1 MEPIVATALPF
12 AVKGLVWTLR
22 FVLQTLLCAAAYV
35 YQEYYLEVFWLTT
48 AVVLSILR
56 FCCFSFH
63 PGEATRLTDALIFA
77 ILCTPLLYIVGFEI
91 RQRSQE
97 RKEKERKLQQE
108 KEEAEERERL
118 RKQRYEEFQQG
129 EEIRAQQQA
138 QHWERIRREQRAWGY
153 NPWGHN
159 MPGFGQPQWSWED

>member
-1 MEPIVATALPF
+1 MY
-12 AVKGLVWTLR
+12 R
-22 FVLQTLLCAAAYV
+22 
-35 YQEYYLEVFWLTT
+35 EYYLEVFRLTT

-56 FCCFSFH
+56 FFCFSFH
-63 PGEATRLTDALIFA
+63 PGEATRLTDALISA

-108 KEEAEERERL
+108 KEEGERL
-118 RKQRYEEFQQG
+118 RKQRYEEFQQE

-138 QHWERIRREQRAWGY
+138 QHWELIRREQMAWGF

-159 MPGFGQPQWSWED
+159 MPGFGQPQWSWDPRTIAVVQIRAYCVPTD